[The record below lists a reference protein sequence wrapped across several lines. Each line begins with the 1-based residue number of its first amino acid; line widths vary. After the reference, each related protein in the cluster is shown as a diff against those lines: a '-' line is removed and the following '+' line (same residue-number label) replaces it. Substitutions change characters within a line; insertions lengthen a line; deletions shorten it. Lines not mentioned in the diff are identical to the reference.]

1 MSCIV
6 KFNNKE
12 MSLDDFINHLSSLSK
27 NITGNKLQSVYETI
41 YQEVTTRVP
50 KGNIVYITNSK
61 EEVMKNLTNETTVVY
76 NIPGPNT
83 NVVSLLEKMNAIGN
97 PFNPSK
103 YNRDNKGNERVV
115 KMFLMWLETG
125 NNFGETLA
133 TENLRQAYLT
143 KLKNTYR
150 GSKIVST
157 VDSQLANV
165 INYLTLKYGK
175 NKTVEG
181 TGVSN
186 RTNFGENINN
196 LFHNE
201 DFLYIE
207 TNSPDS
213 SVFIKRN
220 TTTLYEQDIND
231 NVTEITDENYRKKI
245 LAELFKQVGSYIYIN
260 GEKLMPLNSVDIE
273 TGKRSF
279 LNSKGEIVDLTSH
292 SSFESI
298 MSDDNYNSVDENADI
313 LEGLYHKKYK
323 NEFEHI
329 DTKLFN
335 IIESF
340 IFETGTK
347 TYHSNFDFVD
357 DMNKLLENKSFTDRI
372 KNKKDIELVKRF
384 LKDAENLLLYKMGYN
399 MDSDSINLRDSIE
412 FIKENNQRE
421 LFKKLSEVLSTKDNL
436 PQGYMEI
443 FNSIYNIVKR
453 HIVNIT
459 LDESGMPSRY
469 DPQKNI
475 VYISS
480 NDAKSLPRLTLVV
493 VHEYIHALTTRQI
506 NGYIKLDNK
515 SVNALNNLNTL
526 FKKYSSE
533 ANQSE
538 LSRFKN
544 LYYLYSIGEF
554 ETINKEEKDW
564 FNSKIKDYYHLAN
577 LDEFIAVGLS
587 QPREMKKLLGNNL
600 WRESIDYIKDLFNI
614 SRTNNDFDFL
624 IENFKELI
632 NGNIEGQQEKI
643 NFTNLKEISEN
654 DTSEIE
660 TYDKYGKFPKK
671 FNSYMFTEDLTKKN
685 FNTVLRVRIGGFHKQ
700 LSLYLNEK
708 TNEIE
713 LKYDYFESKNSVEW
727 YKYSKLDFE
736 ENKFKE
742 KEEVEEIY
750 QELTGSK
757 EEKKYSEIEK
767 LFIDIL
773 KEKNGVKSN
782 NIEEAESPR
791 NADKENIYKD
801 AFTSTEE
808 RDEFYR
814 KTEKNYVLKVLTG
827 LRIDPRFVTVN
838 EVTRELRVE
847 LGAKDSFNNTVLN
860 RLKKMGVYE
869 LKLDPINDGMSVI
882 TGTPNKLL
890 EIRKEEEQKEEEEES
905 LFEYYRREEE
915 RLKREYEEYL
925 LGADERYLSED
936 ELEQK
941 RALEQYVPE
950 EAESARNT
958 RNEKRP
964 LTDNYKEW
972 INYREAQ
979 LKKVDK
985 QITQLHRD
993 RNNPKKDLK
1002 KTLELLQ
1009 KFTLLRNEID
1019 DEIKQFNDEPVMLFS
1034 NLNKELDSL
1043 FNELDNINNLNFDT
1057 FGDKIKFLYE
1067 FITGQSF
1074 DNKENTDLQG
1084 LKSFDVPEYDE
1095 VRNKVD
1101 ELVKKY
1107 NDKIDEIRDNI
1118 IKNDITFHN
1127 NVTNNKNISADDIK
1141 KMLEARDDINF
1152 LEKYF
1157 LGIGQQSGQE
1167 TLLPQILKSILE
1179 TKKVSKESESE
1190 KLKDKL
1196 LEVVNKF
1203 AKNEDF
1209 SFIFETNEQGVRTG
1223 NIIDAYTP
1231 EFRKAWYKFKKIAA
1245 DKEAAYPVIYSR
1257 QMIWLKDN
1265 MDIIDFRKLPVIKQ
1279 LYGHL
1284 YPNEFK
1290 YSDDEMQQYQS
1301 ELEKNLGSRFDE
1313 EMENLLRMLEE
1324 FEITKEQIQADS
1336 NHNPLD
1342 IIKISPYE
1350 FIKNFESSNY
1360 SQGAYYESKSGNS
1373 EPVYFDYKNGYF
1385 LPKRKKFFT
1394 FDSNGNEITTDTGFY
1409 NKKFSEEIETDA
1421 NKLEY
1426 WRVMKDL
1433 YSNYINPTYGNGK
1446 MSYAK
1451 MERELFETVA
1461 DKKGMFLKGGELIS
1475 QALKAYKES
1484 FFERGTHKGKS
1495 NKVNPNYVDTAKSE
1509 INEMYKALSNKTL
1522 QELENLSREYKISTV
1537 NADRKTMIRNLASY
1551 IVLSNYSDDINK
1563 ITASLLDMVAL
1574 QKAREEVLPI
1584 ANIILDSHKKIT
1596 DRFGDERSKSIAKLE
1611 NFIDKIIKNQS
1622 EQYRGTDSL
1631 LGANISESKWSKW
1644 LFNKMADIPF
1654 LKRKLATVKGREG
1667 YLLSDTEKELLKF
1680 YNEAK
1685 EKGHNKDEEYSFFLG
1700 DVRYGVS
1707 DKKYYSA
1714 IENSFKDI
1722 SEEEYEAAFQEHI
1735 DKKISELGLDL
1746 NAAGLIQ
1753 GVLKTII
1760 IKALGLSPIGGMF
1773 NRIEGKNTNLIMDM
1787 TGNYWTPGN
1796 IPKVEAFMS
1805 FANLLKIL
1813 PERLQPKDLKK
1824 QKELKKLVILKDRLK
1839 LVQDRKNPLE
1849 RNIDQSKFDFEKYTN
1864 LFAMS
1869 VDNPEFKNQLEVVL
1883 AILMDTKV
1891 KDVNGNEVQVF
1902 DGKEFKIW
1910 NEVNGKLVL
1919 KDEFRT
1925 EENISNWEDF
1935 AVDETN
1941 LENNQFLIQRN
1952 KMKNAISRTQGNY
1965 DEQDTILASKTIW
1978 GQVLIL
1984 FKKWLFEH
1992 FQSRFSG
1999 GGKGDVDI
2007 VTGKKRVIGRY
2018 RYLANNN
2025 PALLTTGIVGL
2036 TTSLGLGIGAA
2047 GAIGLGGIVAYKFI
2061 KNMYGGNKGIRQEA
2075 FNIRELA
2082 YFLRST
2088 LISTLNFPIQLVNLG
2103 GKIGI
2108 NMKYDGYSNSNLSE
2122 EEIGALRACAKEIAT
2137 KLGYLSILL
2146 LAKGLLWDD
2155 DDDEESPKRK
2165 FHNFADNQIS
2175 RMIDSVSMFQNPKA
2189 LASDASRNAAVMWTE
2204 SVIKFTTGL
2213 TQGEFNTKEFVKTSP
2228 LPSLIQNSL
2237 NIGHEGFNMPY
2248 ENNKEFAASEWYD
2261 EWTKD
2266 YKSGGEYSAKK
2277 EYTALRG
2284 SGDYDDVKSKI
2295 TKQKDESYKDILER
2309 LKNKQVNTVSE
2320 KKRGRPKGSKN
2331 KPKEN

>member
-12 MSLDDFINHLSSLSK
+12 MNLDDFINHLSSLSK

-41 YQEVTTRVP
+41 YQEISYYKP
-50 KGNIVYITNSK
+50 QASNIVYIVNNK
-61 EEVMKNLTNETTVVY
+61 NQVLEESNENTLITY
-76 NIPGPNT
+76 NVANPKVNMIGL
-83 NVVSLLEKMNAIGN
+83 VDKMNAIGN
-97 PFNPSK
+97 PFNPQK
-103 YNRDNKGNERVV
+103 YNRENKGEERVV

-125 NNFGETLA
+125 NNFGEDLA
-133 TENLRQAYLT
+133 TEELRQTYLN
-143 KLKNTYR
+143 KIKNTYR
-150 GSKIVST
+150 GSKIIST
-157 VDSQLANV
+157 VSANKGTSAAGIV
-165 INYLTLKYGK
+165 NYLVLKYGK
-175 NKTVEG
+175 NKPVEG
-181 TGVSN
+181 TDISG
-186 RTNFGENINN
+186 RTNF
-196 LFHNE
+196 
-201 DFLYIE
+201 
-207 TNSPDS
+207 
-213 SVFIKRN
+213 
-220 TTTLYEQDIND
+220 
-231 NVTEITDENYRKKI
+231 
-245 LAELFKQVGSYIYIN
+245 
-260 GEKLMPLNSVDIE
+260 
-273 TGKRSF
+273 
-279 LNSKGEIVDLTSH
+279 
-292 SSFESI
+292 
-298 MSDDNYNSVDENADI
+298 
-313 LEGLYHKKYK
+313 
-323 NEFEHI
+323 
-329 DTKLFN
+329 
-335 IIESF
+335 
-340 IFETGTK
+340 
-347 TYHSNFDFVD
+347 
-357 DMNKLLENKSFTDRI
+357 
-372 KNKKDIELVKRF
+372 
-384 LKDAENLLLYKMGYN
+384 
-399 MDSDSINLRDSIE
+399 
-412 FIKENNQRE
+412 
-421 LFKKLSEVLSTKDNL
+421 
-436 PQGYMEI
+436 
-443 FNSIYNIVKR
+443 
-453 HIVNIT
+453 
-459 LDESGMPSRY
+459 DES
-469 DPQKNI
+469 
-475 VYISS
+475 
-480 NDAKSLPRLTLVV
+480 
-493 VHEYIHALTTRQI
+493 
-506 NGYIKLDNK
+506 
-515 SVNALNNLNTL
+515 
-526 FKKYSSE
+526 
-533 ANQSE
+533 
-538 LSRFKN
+538 
-544 LYYLYSIGEF
+544 
-554 ETINKEEKDW
+554 
-564 FNSKIKDYYHLAN
+564 
-577 LDEFIAVGLS
+577 
-587 QPREMKKLLGNNL
+587 
-600 WRESIDYIKDLFNI
+600 
-614 SRTNNDFDFL
+614 
-624 IENFKELI
+624 
-632 NGNIEGQQEKI
+632 
-643 NFTNLKEISEN
+643 
-654 DTSEIE
+654 
-660 TYDKYGKFPKK
+660 
-671 FNSYMFTEDLTKKN
+671 
-685 FNTVLRVRIGGFHKQ
+685 
-700 LSLYLNEK
+700 
-708 TNEIE
+708 
-713 LKYDYFESKNSVEW
+713 
-727 YKYSKLDFE
+727 
-736 ENKFKE
+736 
-742 KEEVEEIY
+742 
-750 QELTGSK
+750 
-757 EEKKYSEIEK
+757 
-767 LFIDIL
+767 
-773 KEKNGVKSN
+773 
-782 NIEEAESPR
+782 ESPR
-791 NADKENIYKD
+791 NTTIEENPYKLT
-801 AFTSTEE
+801 FYSSEE
-808 RDEFYR
+808 RSEYYK
-814 KTEKNYVLKVLTG
+814 KTDKDYILKVLNG
-827 LRIDPRFVTVN
+827 LKIDPRKVEVN
-838 EVTRELRVE
+838 EVTRELRIE
-847 LGAKDSFNNTVLN
+847 LGGNENFNNEVFNRVKKIGVHHLSTTKINKDMTVI
-860 RLKKMGVYE
+860 E
-869 LKLDPINDGMSVI
+869 
-882 TGTPNKLL
+882 GTPFKVL
-890 EIRKEEEQKEEEEES
+890 ERIEEIERKKEEA
-905 LFEYYRREEE
+905 
-915 RLKREYEEYL
+915 RLKREYQEYL

-1019 DEIKQFNDEPVMLFS
+1019 DEIKQFSDEPVMLFS

-1084 LKSFDVPEYDE
+1084 LKAFDVPEYDE

-1203 AKNEDF
+1203 DKSEDF

-1223 NIIDAYTP
+1223 NIIDVYTP

-1245 DKEAAYPVIYSR
+1245 DKEAAYPVIFSR

-1290 YSDDEMQQYQS
+1290 YSDDEMQQYQA

-1360 SQGAYYESKSGNS
+1360 SQGAYYKSKSGNS
-1373 EPVYFDYKNGYF
+1373 DVVYFDYKNGYF

-1409 NKKFSEEIETDA
+1409 NKKFIEEIETDV

-1484 FFERGTHKGKS
+1484 FFERGTHKGNS

-1509 INEMYKALSNKTL
+1509 INDMYKALSNKTTE
-1522 QELENLSREYKISTV
+1522 ELRSLSKEYKISTV
-1537 NADRKTMIRNLASY
+1537 NADRKTMLKNLASH

-1773 NRIEGKNTNLIMDM
+1773 NRMEGKNTNLIMDM

-1796 IPKVEAFMS
+1796 IPKVESFMS

-1864 LFAMS
+1864 LFAMA

-1891 KDVNGNEVQVF
+1891 KDINGNEVQVF

-1992 FQSRFSG
+1992 FQARFSG

-2007 VTGKKRVIGRY
+2007 VTGKKRVVGRY

-2175 RMIDSVSMFQNPKA
+2175 RMIDSVSMFQNPKS

-2204 SVIKFTTGL
+2204 SVIKFTTSL

-2295 TKQKDESYKDILER
+2295 TKQKDESYKDVLER
-2309 LKNKQVNTVSE
+2309 LKNKQVNPVSE

-2331 KPKEN
+2331 KPKKEE

>member
-41 YQEVTTRVP
+41 YQEVTTRVS
-50 KGNIVYITNSK
+50 KGDIVYITNSK

-157 VDSQLANV
+157 IDSQLANV

-175 NKTVEG
+175 NKLIEG
-181 TGVSN
+181 TGVSS
-186 RTNFGENINN
+186 RANFGEN
-196 LFHNE
+196 
-201 DFLYIE
+201 
-207 TNSPDS
+207 TNQQ
-213 SVFIKRN
+213 
-220 TTTLYEQDIND
+220 E
-231 NVTEITDENYRKKI
+231 E
-245 LAELFKQVGSYIYIN
+245 
-260 GEKLMPLNSVDIE
+260 PLNIYYGTNENKELSNLAYRPFEYEGFRYYSVEHAYQSLKSGIREDTTYLNRKWIKGGVKIR
-273 TGKRSF
+273 GKWEANTKNDYNIRLMKDLIKQSF
-279 LNSKGEIVDLTSH
+279 LQNVDAFEALLKTGNRKLTHNQDKGIWKEV
-292 SSFESI
+292 FP
-298 MSDDNYNSVDENADI
+298 
-313 LEGLYHKKYK
+313 
-323 NEFEHI
+323 
-329 DTKLFN
+329 
-335 IIESF
+335 
-340 IFETGTK
+340 
-347 TYHSNFDFVD
+347 
-357 DMNKLLENKSFTDRI
+357 KLLMEVRE
-372 KNKKDIELVKRF
+372 ELW
-384 LKDAENLLLYKMGYN
+384 DLY
-399 MDSDSINLRDSIE
+399 
-412 FIKENNQRE
+412 NN
-421 LFKKLSEVLSTKDNL
+421 
-436 PQGYMEI
+436 
-443 FNSIYNIVKR
+443 
-453 HIVNIT
+453 
-459 LDESGMPSRY
+459 
-469 DPQKNI
+469 
-475 VYISS
+475 
-480 NDAKSLPRLTLVV
+480 
-493 VHEYIHALTTRQI
+493 
-506 NGYIKLDNK
+506 
-515 SVNALNNLNTL
+515 
-526 FKKYSSE
+526 
-533 ANQSE
+533 
-538 LSRFKN
+538 
-544 LYYLYSIGEF
+544 
-554 ETINKEEKDW
+554 
-564 FNSKIKDYYHLAN
+564 
-577 LDEFIAVGLS
+577 
-587 QPREMKKLLGNNL
+587 
-600 WRESIDYIKDLFNI
+600 
-614 SRTNNDFDFL
+614 
-624 IENFKELI
+624 
-632 NGNIEGQQEKI
+632 
-643 NFTNLKEISEN
+643 
-654 DTSEIE
+654 
-660 TYDKYGKFPKK
+660 
-671 FNSYMFTEDLTKKN
+671 TE
-685 FNTVLRVRIGGFHKQ
+685 
-700 LSLYLNEK
+700 
-708 TNEIE
+708 
-713 LKYDYFESKNSVEW
+713 
-727 YKYSKLDFE
+727 
-736 ENKFKE
+736 
-742 KEEVEEIY
+742 
-750 QELTGSK
+750 
-757 EEKKYSEIEK
+757 
-767 LFIDIL
+767 
-773 KEKNGVKSN
+773 
-782 NIEEAESPR
+782 EEAESPR

-1019 DEIKQFNDEPVMLFS
+1019 DEIKQFSDEPVMLFS

-1084 LKSFDVPEYDE
+1084 LKAFDVPEYDE

-1209 SFIFETNEQGVRTG
+1209 SFIFETNEQSVRTG

-1231 EFRKAWYKFKKIAA
+1231 EFRKAWYKFKKMAD

-1257 QMIWLKDN
+1257 QMMWLKDN
-1265 MDIIDFRKLPVIKQ
+1265 MDIVDFRKLPVVKQ
-1279 LYGHL
+1279 LYGYL

-1290 YSDDEMQQYQS
+1290 YSDDEMQQYQA

-1324 FEITKEQIQADS
+1324 FEITKEQIQTDS
-1336 NHNPLD
+1336 NHNSLD

-1350 FIKNFESSNY
+1350 FIKNFESNNY
-1360 SQGAYYESKSGNS
+1360 SQAAYYKTKSGNS

-1409 NKKFSEEIETDA
+1409 NKKFSEEIEKDA

-1509 INEMYKALSNKTL
+1509 INDMYKALSNKTTE
-1522 QELENLSREYKISTV
+1522 ELRSLSKEYKISTV
-1537 NADRKTMIRNLASY
+1537 NADRKTMLKNLASH

-1596 DRFGDERSKSIAKLE
+1596 DRFGDERSKSIAKIE

-1773 NRIEGKNTNLIMDM
+1773 NRMEGKNTNLIMDM

-1824 QKELKKLVILKDRLK
+1824 QNEFKKLVILKDRLK

-1864 LFAMS
+1864 LFAMA

-1891 KDVNGNEVQVF
+1891 KDINSNEVQVF

-1992 FQSRFSG
+1992 FQARFSG

-2237 NIGHEGFNMPY
+2237 NVGHEGFNMPY

-2266 YKSGGEYSAKK
+2266 YKSEGEYSAKK

-2284 SGDYDDVKSKI
+2284 SSDYDDVKSKI
-2295 TKQKDESYKDILER
+2295 TKQKDESYKDVLER
-2309 LKNKQVNTVSE
+2309 LKNKQVNPVSE

-2331 KPKEN
+2331 KPKENQ